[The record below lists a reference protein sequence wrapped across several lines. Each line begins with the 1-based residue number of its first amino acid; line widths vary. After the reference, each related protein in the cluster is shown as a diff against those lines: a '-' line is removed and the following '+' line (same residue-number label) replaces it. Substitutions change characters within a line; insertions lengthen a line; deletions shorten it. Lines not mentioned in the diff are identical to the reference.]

1 MPQAI
6 DHVVQNGD
14 CLSSIAEQY
23 GFFWQTLWDA
33 NPELKELRKNP
44 NVLLKGDVV
53 HIPAL
58 TPREEPAPTDKTHQ
72 YVKKGTPAKFRLIVE
87 RFNIPLRNRRYI
99 LEIDGKNFEGETDD
113 TGMLEVFINPAARGG
128 ILRMPDDAMECP
140 LQFGYL
146 DPLDE
151 LPGIQSRLQNLGFYH
166 GALDGQENEEL
177 HEAITYFQSS
187 VNLEPTG
194 ELDDATKQKLF
205 DMHDQPHQ
213 QREEETAPAE
223 AAAPE
228 SASAPGEDEDTDPE
242 EDAAEMRRLTG
253 VED

>member
-1 MPQAI
+1 MSQPI
-6 DHVVQNGD
+6 DYVVQNGD
-14 CLSSIAEQY
+14 CFSSIAEHF
-23 GFFWQTLWDA
+23 GFFWKTLWDA
-33 NPELKELRKNP
+33 NPELKDLRKNP
-44 NVLLKGDVV
+44 NVLMAGDVV

-58 TPREEPAPTDKTHQ
+58 TPREEQAPTDATHK

-99 LEIDGKNFEGETDD
+99 LEIDGKPHEGETDD
-113 TGMLEVFINPAARGG
+113 TGMLEVFIDPAARGG

-151 LPGIQSRLQNLGFYH
+151 LLGIQARLQNLGFYH
-166 GALDGQENEEL
+166 GALDGRDNEEL
-177 HEAITYFQSS
+177 HEAVTYFQSS
-187 VNLEPTG
+187 VNIEPTG
-194 ELDDATKQKLF
+194 QLDDATKQKLF

-213 QREEETAPAE
+213 QREEESAPPEE
-223 AAAPE
+223 AASGDDSEPE
-228 SASAPGEDEDTDPE
+228 SAEDIDPE
-242 EDAAEMRRLTG
+242 EDAAEIRRLTG